1 MKRCKNCNNSFEP
14 LKFNQKYCLK
24 SECLNVWIE
33 SEKSK
38 QWAKR
43 KKVLKTDLE
52 TIQELIKK
60 TQTTFN
66 TYIRTRDAGLNCISC
81 DKKLTG
87 KFDAGHYFNANN
99 HWSVRF
105 DERNVHGQCVNCNQH
120 KHGNLLNYQIGIQQ
134 RIGADELIELHAIA
148 HNTRKFTR
156 DELRELISIYKEKT
170 KALKE

>member
-14 LKFNQKYCLK
+14 LKFNQKYCLNN
-24 SECLNVWIE
+24 ECVNVWIE
-33 SEKSK
+33 SEKAK

-43 KKVLKTDLE
+43 KKALKTDLE

-60 TQTTFN
+60 AQTTFN

-99 HWSVRF
+99 HWAVRF
-105 DERNVHGQCVNCNQH
+105 NEKNVHGQCVNCNQH

-156 DELRELISIYKEKT
+156 EELRDLISIYKEKT

>member
-1 MKRCKNCNNSFEP
+1 
-14 LKFNQKYCLK
+14 
-24 SECLNVWIE
+24 
-33 SEKSK
+33 
-38 QWAKR
+38 
-43 KKVLKTDLE
+43 LKTDLE

-60 TQTTFN
+60 AQTTFN
-66 TYIRTRDAGLNCISC
+66 TYIRTRDSGLNCISC

-134 RIGADELIELHAIA
+134 RIGADQLIELHAIA

>member
-1 MKRCKNCNNSFEP
+1 MRCKHCNEQFER

-24 SECLNVWIE
+24 TECVNVWIE

-43 KKVLKTDLE
+43 KKALKTDLE

-60 TQTTFN
+60 AQTTFN

-170 KALKE
+170 KALKD